1 MRGFH
6 GITPETDET
15 CHYFW
20 SMASTKHPQGPEN
33 IDEVINQIRL
43 TFDEDRVVIEKQ
55 FRNMRE
61 FAQRAEWMDIHVDV
75 GANRARR
82 IVQRLAQPQAAVP

>member
-1 MRGFH
+1 
-6 GITPETDET
+6 
-15 CHYFW
+15 
-20 SMASTKHPQGPEN
+20 
-33 IDEVINQIRL
+33 
-43 TFDEDRVVIEKQ
+43 
-55 FRNMRE
+55 MRE